1 MPRRRLP
8 LEWDEPGLR
17 DSPVAAASS
26 ATSECERRAN
36 RASRKEGETREDE
49 GDFALDNDSERREG
63 AEHDPVGRSLKMLKN
78 PSAKQLEPDTSLRGE
93 GDDAKWRILRS
104 WRRHE
109 QRRRNAC
116 PQRAPARARGEH
128 SMRDISNKL
137 PSAEE

>member
-8 LEWDEPGLR
+8 LEWDEPGLTY
-17 DSPVAAASS
+17 SPVAAASS
-26 ATSECERRAN
+26 ATSECERQAH

-63 AEHDPVGRSLKMLKN
+63 AEHDPAGRSRKMLKN
-78 PSAKQLEPDTSLRGE
+78 PSTSSLRPTRACE
-93 GDDAKWRILRS
+93 ARLMDAKWRILRS

-128 SMRDISNKL
+128 RMRVISNKL
-137 PSAEE
+137 TSAEE